1 MWDDECDE
9 AFRRLKEYLTCPSIS
24 SRSLQYIY
32 LASSDHARSAVLLR
46 KDHLEEMPVYCVS
59 MLMTIV
65 EQRYNRLQV
74 IRLALITAA
83 RRLNLILWLIL
94 LLYYLTIYHMKELL

>member
-1 MWDDECDE
+1 
-9 AFRRLKEYLTCPSIS
+9 
-24 SRSLQYIY
+24 
-32 LASSDHARSAVLLR
+32 
-46 KDHLEEMPVYCVS
+46 VS